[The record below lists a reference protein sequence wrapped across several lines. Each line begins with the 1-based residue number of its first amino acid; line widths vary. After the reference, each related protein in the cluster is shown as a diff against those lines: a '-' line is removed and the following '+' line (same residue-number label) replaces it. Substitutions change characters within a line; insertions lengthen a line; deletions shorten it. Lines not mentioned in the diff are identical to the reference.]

1 MRKVV
6 ELGRWTYLE
15 GGRIRKCGDILGRW
29 MRRRVGVLIRW
40 VNVSEVVDGMKTK
53 GYLGDPE
60 ALWLFSSISMVRMR
74 NVVTY

>member
-1 MRKVV
+1 VD
-6 ELGRWTYLE
+6 ELGRWANQ
-15 GGRIRKCGDILGRW
+15 GGGHIRKVDELG
-29 MRRRVGVLIRW
+29 RW

-74 NVVTY
+74 KCGDILGSWICEEG

>member
-1 MRKVV
+1 VRKVGDQGGGHIRKV
-6 ELGRWTYLE
+6 DELG
-15 GGRIRKCGDILGRW
+15 
-29 MRRRVGVLIRW
+29 RW